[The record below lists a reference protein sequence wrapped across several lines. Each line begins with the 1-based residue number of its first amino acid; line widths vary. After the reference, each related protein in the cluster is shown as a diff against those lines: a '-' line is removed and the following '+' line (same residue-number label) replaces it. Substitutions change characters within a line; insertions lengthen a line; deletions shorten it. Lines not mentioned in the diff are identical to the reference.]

1 MRRSRNLPNDVKV
14 FLTKTGINDD
24 NIANALLQCHYNL
37 VNSGLWS
44 KIKVFYP
51 MVGGTAFT
59 TKFDLVRKNNSYYDI
74 TWNGSPIFTA
84 NGVNGG
90 AGLNACGR
98 TEYRP
103 IVDSILGNEGY
114 TTCVGTND
122 SDISSDPI
130 YLGAFSAPTDYSLMT
145 VRTTEFNFC
154 ARLNNTRRIVSNTTK
169 IGVYSINRI
178 LNTLTMLKNSNVLL
192 TNAAD
197 GGLSTSYFTL
207 LNAGNGNGIYANGYS
222 TGRMQSTLIHEALT
236 NSETA
241 TLHEILNT
249 FESTLNRK
257 TW

>member
-59 TKFDLVRKNNSYYDI
+59 TKFDLVRKNNSYFDI

-90 AGLNACGR
+90 AELKACGR
-98 TEYRP
+98 TAYRP

-122 SDISSDPI
+122 SDVSSDPI
-130 YLGAFSAPTDYSLMT
+130 YLGAFSAPDNYSLMV
-145 VRTTEFNFC
+145 VRTSNFS
-154 ARLNNTRRIVSNTTK
+154 ARLNKTARGVSNTTK

-178 LNTLTMLKNSNVLL
+178 SSTLTMLKNSNVLL
-192 TNAAD
+192 TNTAD
-197 GGLSTSYFTL
+197 GGLSDSYFAL
-207 LNAGNGNGIYANGYS
+207 LNTGSGTSLYEKGYS
-222 TGRMQSTLIHEALT
+222 TGRMQSTLIHEGLT

-249 FESTLNRK
+249 FENAIGRK